1 MGFSIERVRESVSRV
16 KERAERTV
24 REATEKVKEKAIE
37 KGKEIF
43 PNDPKAV
50 GKIVA
55 EKTATG
61 MAMGAAFGVT
71 VGGMGQA
78 KDAKYKGTAGAVVGG
93 HLGAIRGTIEGNVR
107 HEIGKAL
114 WAKGD

>member
-1 MGFSIERVRESVSRV
+1 MGFSFERVRESVSRV

-24 REATEKVKEKAIE
+24 REATEKAKEKAIQV
-37 KGKEIF
+37 GKEVF

-55 EKTATG
+55 NSTAKG
-61 MAMGAAFGVT
+61 MIAGATIGST
-71 VGGMGQA
+71 IGGMGQT
-78 KDAKYKGTAGAVVGG
+78 KDVLYKGKAGAVVGG
-93 HLGAIRGTIEGNVR
+93 HLGAIKGSIEGNVR

-114 WAKGD
+114 WGKGD

>member
-93 HLGAIRGTIEGNVR
+93 HLGAIRGSIEGNVR

-114 WAKGD
+114 WGKGD